1 MTRTTRWSLIGIALM
16 VFVAVL
22 MLGWFSYVRGQA
34 QKQLDALR
42 ADGYPTSMAELDA
55 WYPAPTGKNAAET
68 YIEGMSRL
76 VKPETALASFVT
88 DAQPKPWNE
97 LPVLGTVT
105 VDLFTGELDA
115 RTIEL
120 MTAYLDANAEAL
132 ARLDAGAQIA
142 EAKYPM
148 PREVFGTLEWLSE
161 MRSAAS
167 TLVLRAALQTERG
180 DLDGAVTSLVNTM
193 AFGRSRE
200 DSPMLI
206 DHLVVVA
213 IKALAAQNM
222 ARLAQRQPLT
232 DAQLQRLIKALVE
245 AEDFDGLERGFI
257 GEVAGLNPVLADSQA
272 MAALGFNFGALHR
285 LYLFTGLNHLD
296 RADYIRLMRGYIAAA
311 KLPYAQRAAAGAAV
325 VRDFE
330 SLPRYRLVIRQL
342 FPALERAAVISNRMV
357 ADLLTTAAGLAVMRY
372 KLAEGK
378 LPAKLADIAPRCIDP
393 LPEDPFTGKPLVYKT
408 RPDGST
414 VVYSTGEDATDDGG
428 AKLNSKGKQYDP
440 GSDIVFAITPPTKA
454 QSE

>member
-88 DAQPKPWNE
+88 DAQPKPWNQ

-142 EAKYPM
+142 EAKYPLPKEM
-148 PREVFGTLEWLSE
+148 LEPLLWLGE
-161 MRSAAS
+161 MRTAAS

-180 DLDGAVTSLVNTM
+180 NIDGAVTSLVNTM
-193 AFGRSRE
+193 ALGRSRE

-213 IKALAAQNM
+213 VKAMAAQNM
-222 ARLAQRQPLT
+222 GQLAQHQPLT
-232 DAQLQRLIKALVE
+232 DAQLQRLIDALPQ
-245 AEDFDGLERGFI
+245 AEDFDGLERAFA
-257 GEVAGLNPVLADSQA
+257 GEVAGINSAFIDRGTMEQFGI
-272 MAALGFNFGALHR
+272 GFGPQQE
-285 LYLFTGLNHLD
+285 LYMFTGMNHLD

-311 KLPYAQRAAAGAAV
+311 KLPYAQRFAAGEAV

-330 SLPRYRLVIRQL
+330 SLPEYRITLRIL
-342 FPALERAAVISNRMV
+342 FPALSRAAVISNRHV
-357 ADLLTTAAGLAVMRY
+357 ADLRVTAVGLAVMRY

-378 LPAKLADIAPRCIDP
+378 LPAKLADIAPRFIDP

-408 RPDGST
+408 LPDGST
-414 VVYSTGEDATDDGG
+414 VVYSTGEDASDNGG